1 MDFAKQ
7 NPKNIGMPSR
17 QISPQSFDEIL
28 SDLGD
33 DPAIPD
39 PHGIRKTPS
48 SKPPSP
54 TPHSQSNKNANLA
67 FLKGMDLSLQ
77 TQKLGGPLLICA
89 CLLGVCGGLYL
100 VYESFISHTQLIAQ
114 SSQKEI
120 SALQKE
126 WSLLREELQQE
137 QDSLYEAFDIL
148 EVSVHSV
155 KENRLI
161 SKPPV
166 KPKVLLHEGE
176 LSRWRYLG
184 NSQKGATHQ
193 AIFHTG
199 KQSEMF
205 DKGSFVLGEWRLSQI
220 EKEAAIL
227 THSHGRTLVLK
238 PSKSE

>member
-1 MDFAKQ
+1 
-7 NPKNIGMPSR
+7 MPSR

-39 PHGIRKTPS
+39 PHGIRKTPN

-54 TPHSQSNKNANLA
+54 TAHSQSNKNANLE

-77 TQKLGGPLLICA
+77 TQKMGGPLIIFA

-100 VYESFISHTQLIAQ
+100 LYESFISNTQLLAQ

-126 WSLLREELQQE
+126 WGLLREELQQE

-148 EVSVHSV
+148 KVSVHSF
-155 KENRLI
+155 KENRPI

-166 KPKVLLHEGE
+166 KSKVLLQEGE

-193 AIFHTG
+193 ALFHTG
-199 KQSEMF
+199 KKSEIF
-205 DKGSFVLGEWRLSQI
+205 EKGAAVLGEWRLSQI
-220 EKEAAIL
+220 EKEAATL
-227 THSHGRTLVLK
+227 THPLGRTLVLK